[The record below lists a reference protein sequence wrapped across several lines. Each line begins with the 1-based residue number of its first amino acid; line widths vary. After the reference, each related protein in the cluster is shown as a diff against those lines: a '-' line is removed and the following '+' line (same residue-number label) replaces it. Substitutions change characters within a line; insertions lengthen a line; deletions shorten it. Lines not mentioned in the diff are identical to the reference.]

1 VAPRVIGVVGG
12 DPFDRRTWSG
22 ASHHLFTALR
32 DVGALEA
39 AVDARAPAAYD
50 YIAKA
55 AAFRP
60 NMRRWRERYEFSP
73 VRRGAMSRHGGQRAR
88 AIDPAPD
95 ALLQVGAYF
104 DFHRVA
110 GLRPHLR
117 CSFHDSNLA
126 RFSEEWTS
134 IENARAPHIQRE
146 WRNEQ
151 RVFDGLDLI
160 MTMSEWL
167 RRSFIEDFGQDP
179 DKVVTVGS
187 GANFVAFPDPP
198 AERDWSVP
206 RVLFVGFDWHR
217 KGLAEVRDAFRRLR
231 EERPDAELWIVGPE
245 RPAEEAAETGVTWHG
260 RVDRSRPE
268 GDAEIAR
275 LHREATMFALP
286 SVYDP
291 MPNVLLEA
299 MAWELPVIASQA
311 GSMPEMVGD
320 GVGGLLVPSRDA
332 DAVLAA
338 MRQLAGD
345 AERSRAMGK
354 AGRSRVLERFTWR
367 GVAERMVAA
376 IEARLP

>member
-1 VAPRVIGVVGG
+1 MTPRVIGVVGG

-22 ASHHLFTALR
+22 ASHHLFTALGE
-32 DVGALEA
+32 VGALEA
-39 AVDARAPAAYD
+39 AVDARAPARYD
-50 YIAKA
+50 QFAKV
-55 AAFRP
+55 AAFAP
-60 NMRRWRERYEFSP
+60 NVRRWRERYEFSP
-73 VRRGAMSRHGGQRAR
+73 VRRTAMSRHGGQRAR

-104 DFHRVA
+104 DFHGIA
-110 GLRPHLR
+110 GLRPRLR

-126 RFSEEWTS
+126 RFSAEWES
-134 IENARAPHIQRE
+134 IEDARAAHIQRE

-160 MTMSEWL
+160 MTMSDWL

-187 GANFVAFPDPP
+187 GANVVAFPDPP

-217 KGLAEVRDAFRRLR
+217 KGLVEVRDAFRRLR

-245 RPAEEAAETGVTWHG
+245 RPADVADEAGVTWHG
-260 RVDRSRPE
+260 RVDRSHPE
-268 GDAEIAR
+268 GDAQIAR

-332 DAVLAA
+332 DAVLGA
-338 MRQLAGD
+338 MRRLADD
-345 AERSRAMGK
+345 AELSRAMGK
-354 AGRSRVLERFTWR
+354 AGRARVLERFTWR